1 MSARWKKSFA
11 DVTRRKGR
19 TFMVV
24 MGIFIGIFG
33 LTIINFTQ
41 ATISNAS
48 AYSAGSAANSPD
60 VALAVDRLVP
70 ELAVSLAAVDN
81 VQALQMQ
88 AEIDTS
94 WNVPSAA
101 HGGYSMDILSFPD
114 LQHVAITPF
123 QLTSGR
129 YPGAGEIVLEY
140 GDQQLSSIAIGDTVT
155 VNISQDAT
163 TTLKVVG
170 FTRTEGLTSP
180 VATQTARGYVSMDGF
195 QQAFGSAVSAKPG
208 PTLSH
213 SVAFKVKNTKL
224 ENETATEV
232 ANVLKANGV
241 TVTGV
246 SYPTPFNTAFLIAI
260 NGVFT
265 LLRLLAILAVLLS
278 SMLILNTII
287 TLVAEQTQ
295 IIGTMKAMGGTRS
308 TILRGYLV
316 SVVLYSMLGTLP
328 GIALGLVSG
337 YPLTTAL
344 VSSLDLGPFSVDPWI
359 VFLSLGVGFGV
370 PLLAAFV
377 PLWVGTSITVREA
390 FAGYGISS
398 GQSRRRVH
406 GSGERLGLL
415 SQTTWLG
422 LRGVFRRRGRAILT
436 LLTLTLAG
444 ATFLTVQCASA
455 STNRMIAD
463 ITGSSHYDVE
473 ANVPP
478 NGTQAQTLITQIQAL
493 ANVKHVETETEIEH
507 DGLTTRWGS
516 VDSKGYQ
523 VDTRIY
529 QPPILSGRWFTAD
542 DTNAVLINESF
553 ARVSGLQVGQTLLV
567 ANLTLKVIGIVHQPQ
582 RGLIG
587 VGALVTTN
595 STIDQLGAAN
605 PNLSVVTNL
614 LVQARNNSTPALV
627 TLVNQIDQFYPNGGS
642 GQSVGGNSL
651 VEMHQTQIA
660 QQQQNFYVFY
670 ALLYSVA
677 LIVGS
682 VGILGLAN
690 ALAASVLERKRE
702 IGMLRSL
709 GGSSWRVAQIF
720 WVEGM
725 SLGGIALVLAAL
737 VGIPMAYG
745 FVQLM
750 GELFLQVDF
759 LLDPSALIVMVI
771 AVLLIATLAS
781 IIPAFRASQLRIAD
795 MLRYE

>member
-1 MSARWKKSFA
+1 MSARRKKSFA
-11 DVTRRKGR
+11 DVTKRKGR

-48 AYSAGSAANSPD
+48 AYSAGSAANRPD
-60 VALAVDRLVP
+60 VAIAVDKLVP
-70 ELAVSLAAVDN
+70 SLAVSLAAVDN

-101 HGGYSMDILSFPD
+101 HGGYGMDILSFPD
-114 LQHVAITPF
+114 LQHLAITPF

-170 FTRTEGLTSP
+170 FTRTEGLASP

-195 QQAFGSAVSAKPG
+195 QQAFGSAVSSSQG
-208 PTLSH
+208 PTLSN

-224 ENETATEV
+224 ESATATEV

-246 SYPTPFNTAFLIAI
+246 SYPTPFNTAFLNAI

-295 IIGTMKAMGGTRS
+295 IMGTMKAMGGTRS

-316 SVVLYSMLGTLP
+316 SVLLYSILGTLP
-328 GIALGLVSG
+328 GIALGLVLG

-344 VSSLDLGPFSVDPWI
+344 VNFLDLGPFYVDPWI

-422 LRGVFRRRGRAILT
+422 LRSVFRRRGRAMLT

-493 ANVKHVETETEIEH
+493 ANVKRVETETEVEH
-507 DGLTTRWGS
+507 DGLTTQWGS
-516 VDSKGYQ
+516 VDIKGYQ
-523 VDTRIY
+523 VDTQIY

-553 ARVSGLQVGQTLLV
+553 AKVSGLQVGQTLLV

-595 STIDQLGAAN
+595 SIINQLGAAN
-605 PNLSVVTNL
+605 PNLGVVTNL
-614 LVQARNNSTPALV
+614 LVQARNNSTSALV

-642 GQSVGGNSL
+642 GQSVGGNSP
-651 VEMHQTQIA
+651 VEMHQTQIE
-660 QQQQNFYVFY
+660 QQQQGFSVFY

-682 VGILGLAN
+682 VGILGP
-690 ALAASVLERKRE
+690 
-702 IGMLRSL
+702 
-709 GGSSWRVAQIF
+709 GGSPRFS
-720 WVEGM
+720 G
-725 SLGGIALVLAAL
+725 
-737 VGIPMAYG
+737 
-745 FVQLM
+745 
-750 GELFLQVDF
+750 
-759 LLDPSALIVMVI
+759 
-771 AVLLIATLAS
+771 
-781 IIPAFRASQLRIAD
+781 
-795 MLRYE
+795 

>member
-1 MSARWKKSFA
+1 MSARWRKSFA

-41 ATISNAS
+41 ATISHAS

-60 VALAVDRLVP
+60 VALAVDKLVP
-70 ELAVSLAAVDN
+70 SLAVSLAAVDN

-88 AEIDTS
+88 AEIDTR

-101 HGGYSMDILSFPD
+101 HGGYGMDILSFPD

-170 FTRTEGLTSP
+170 FTRTEGLSSP

-195 QQAFGSAVSAKPG
+195 QQAFRSAVSSSQG
-208 PTLSH
+208 PTLSN
-213 SVAFKVKNTKL
+213 SVAFKVKNAKL
-224 ENETATEV
+224 ESATATEV

-246 SYPTPFNTAFLIAI
+246 SYPTPFNTAFLTAI

-344 VSSLDLGPFSVDPWI
+344 VNSLDLGPFSVDLWI

-390 FAGYGISS
+390 FAGYGISA

-422 LRGVFRRRGRAILT
+422 LRGVFRRRGRAMLT

-478 NGTQAQTLITQIQAL
+478 NGNQAQTLITQIQAL
-493 ANVKHVETETEIEH
+493 DNVKRVETETEVEH
-507 DGLTTRWGS
+507 DGLTTQWGS
-516 VDSKGYQ
+516 VDIKGYQ
-523 VDTRIY
+523 VDTQIY
-529 QPPILSGRWFTAD
+529 QPPILSGRWFTAN

-595 STIDQLGAAN
+595 SIINQLGAAN
-605 PNLSVVTNL
+605 PNLEVVTNL
-614 LVQARNNSTPALV
+614 LVQARNNSTSALV
-627 TLVNQIDQFYPNGGS
+627 TLVNQIDQFYPHGGS

-725 SLGGIALVLAAL
+725 SLGGIALVLAVL

-781 IIPAFRASQLRIAD
+781 IIPAFRASQLRIAG

>member
-1 MSARWKKSFA
+1 MSARRKKSFA
-11 DVTRRKGR
+11 DVTKRKGR

-48 AYSAGSAANSPD
+48 AYSAGSAANRPD
-60 VALAVDRLVP
+60 VAIAVDKLVP
-70 ELAVSLAAVDN
+70 SLAVSLAAVDN

-101 HGGYSMDILSFPD
+101 HGGYGMDILSFPD
-114 LQHVAITPF
+114 LQHLAITPF

-170 FTRTEGLTSP
+170 FTRTEGLASP

-195 QQAFGSAVSAKPG
+195 QQAFGSAVSSSQG
-208 PTLSH
+208 PTLSN

-224 ENETATEV
+224 ESATATEV

-246 SYPTPFNTAFLIAI
+246 SYPTPFNTAFLNAI

-295 IIGTMKAMGGTRS
+295 IMGTMKAMGGTRS

-316 SVVLYSMLGTLP
+316 SVLLYSILGTLP
-328 GIALGLVSG
+328 GIALGLVLG

-344 VSSLDLGPFSVDPWI
+344 VNFLDLGPFYVDPWI

-422 LRGVFRRRGRAILT
+422 LRSVFRRRGRAMLT

-493 ANVKHVETETEIEH
+493 ANVKRVETETEVEH
-507 DGLTTRWGS
+507 DGLTTQWGS
-516 VDSKGYQ
+516 VDIKGYQ
-523 VDTRIY
+523 VDTQIY

-553 ARVSGLQVGQTLLV
+553 AKVSGLQVGQTLLV

-582 RGLIG
+582 RVAKRRRGSPSIPF
-587 VGALVTTN
+587 TR
-595 STIDQLGAAN
+595 SDPYAA
-605 PNLSVVTNL
+605 
-614 LVQARNNSTPALV
+614 RTP
-627 TLVNQIDQFYPNGGS
+627 IS
-642 GQSVGGNSL
+642 
-651 VEMHQTQIA
+651 
-660 QQQQNFYVFY
+660 
-670 ALLYSVA
+670 
-677 LIVGS
+677 
-682 VGILGLAN
+682 
-690 ALAASVLERKRE
+690 
-702 IGMLRSL
+702 
-709 GGSSWRVAQIF
+709 
-720 WVEGM
+720 
-725 SLGGIALVLAAL
+725 
-737 VGIPMAYG
+737 
-745 FVQLM
+745 
-750 GELFLQVDF
+750 
-759 LLDPSALIVMVI
+759 
-771 AVLLIATLAS
+771 
-781 IIPAFRASQLRIAD
+781 
-795 MLRYE
+795 

>member
-1 MSARWKKSFA
+1 MRARRKKSFA
-11 DVTRRKGR
+11 DVTKRKGR

-24 MGIFIGIFG
+24 MGIFIGVFG
-33 LTIINFTQ
+33 LTVINFTQ
-41 ATISNAS
+41 ATISNAY
-48 AYSAGSAANSPD
+48 AYSAGSAANRPD
-60 VALAVDRLVP
+60 VAIAVDKLVP
-70 ELAVSLAAVDN
+70 SLAVSLAAVDN

-101 HGGYSMDILSFPD
+101 HGGYGMDILSFPD
-114 LQHVAITPF
+114 LQHLAITPF

-170 FTRTEGLTSP
+170 FTRTEGLASP

-195 QQAFGSAVSAKPG
+195 QQAFGSAVSSSQG
-208 PTLSH
+208 PTRSN

-224 ENETATEV
+224 ESATATEV

-246 SYPTPFNTAFLIAI
+246 SYPTPFNTAFLNTI

-265 LLRLLAILAVLLS
+265 LLRLLAMLAVLLS

-295 IIGTMKAMGGTRS
+295 IMGTMKAMGGTRS

-316 SVVLYSMLGTLP
+316 SVLLYSILGTLP
-328 GIALGLVSG
+328 GIALGLVLG

-344 VSSLDLGPFSVDPWI
+344 VNLLDLGPFYVDPWI

-370 PLLAAFV
+370 PLLAAFG

-422 LRGVFRRRGRAILT
+422 LRGVFRRRGRAMLT
-436 LLTLTLAG
+436 LLILTLAG

-493 ANVKHVETETEIEH
+493 ANVKRVETETEVEH
-507 DGLTTRWGS
+507 DGLTTQWGS
-516 VDSKGYQ
+516 VDIKGYQ
-523 VDTRIY
+523 VDTQIY
-529 QPPILSGRWFTAD
+529 QPPILSGRWFTSD
-542 DTNAVLINESF
+542 DTNAVLINESL
-553 ARVSGLQVGQTLLV
+553 AKVSGLQVGQTLLV

-595 STIDQLGAAN
+595 SIINQLGAAN
-605 PNLSVVTNL
+605 PNLGVVTNF
-614 LVQARNNSTPALV
+614 LVQARNNSTSALV

-642 GQSVGGNSL
+642 GQSIGGNSP
-651 VEMHQTQIA
+651 VEMHQTQIV
-660 QQQQNFYVFY
+660 QQQQGFYVFY

-725 SLGGIALVLAAL
+725 SLGGIALVLAVL

-750 GELFLQVDF
+750 GKLFLQVDF